1 MANTDERQNGILH
14 FFPNFALNFFST
26 SFCEIV
32 GSFTRAITANQVFQ
46 DPRSVYMPK
55 QKKFR
60 PQQELITE
68 FISVIQRPK
77 LKSYFKGID
86 IDHLMALLMQHG
98 ILIQVTSTIHI
109 CRDPKDNFLL
119 ALADDSKA
127 NYLITGDKDLL
138 SLRRVNETNIIT
150 LNQFLQSYSL
160 ATL

>member
-1 MANTDERQNGILH
+1 MQENILKIILDT
-14 FFPNFALNFFST
+14 NILV
-26 SFCEIV
+26 SFLI
-32 GSFTRAITANQVFQ
+32 S
-46 DPRSVYMPK
+46 DK
-55 QKKFR
+55 LKKFDEILLK
-60 PQQELITE
+60 PKIQLVLSEELITE

>member
-1 MANTDERQNGILH
+1 MQENILKIILDT
-14 FFPNFALNFFST
+14 NILV
-26 SFCEIV
+26 SFLI
-32 GSFTRAITANQVFQ
+32 S
-46 DPRSVYMPK
+46 DK
-55 QKKFR
+55 LKKFEEILWK
-60 PQQELITE
+60 PKILLVLSKELITE
-68 FISVIQRPK
+68 FISVIQHPK

>member
-1 MANTDERQNGILH
+1 
-14 FFPNFALNFFST
+14 
-26 SFCEIV
+26 
-32 GSFTRAITANQVFQ
+32 
-46 DPRSVYMPK
+46 MPK

-86 IDHLMALLMQHG
+86 IDHLMALLMHYG
-98 ILIQVTSTIHI
+98 ILIQVTSTINI
-109 CRDPKDNFLL
+109 CRDRKDNFQL

-138 SLRRVNETNIIT
+138 SFGVGIKPSDFNVSLQKVILRVFPKKQNGGT
-150 LNQFLQSYSL
+150 L
-160 ATL
+160 